1 MISARS
7 TARDSLLFVY
17 GTLRAF
23 VATTAGARL
32 RRHACLVGM
41 ARVPGRLY
49 DLGRYPGL
57 LPPRRAG
64 EWVTGEL
71 YRLRNPRLT
80 LRGLDRYE
88 SGARP
93 APPRFV
99 RERAIAYLASGA
111 RRRVWLY
118 RFLGPVRAQ
127 RRIAGGD
134 YERHGS
140 ERGGGELANA
150 GAREGGRPLCA
161 AAHGPEGLVYN
172 AALERP
178 SGREWRN
185 W

>member
-23 VATTAGARL
+23 LATSAGEQL
-32 RRHACLVGM
+32 RRRSCLVGY
-41 ARVPGRLY
+41 ARVEGRLY

-57 LPPRRAG
+57 VRRRRAG

-80 LRGLDRYE
+80 LRALDRYE
-88 SGARP
+88 TGAWP
-93 APPRFV
+93 VQARFT
-99 RERAIAYLASGA
+99 RERAIAHLAQGA

-127 RRIAGGD
+127 HRIEGGD
-134 YERHGS
+134 YERS
-140 ERGGGELANA
+140 SDPRLP
-150 GAREGGRPLCA
+150 RRP
-161 AAHGPEGLVYN
+161 P
-172 AALERP
+172 R
-178 SGREWRN
+178 
-185 W
+185 